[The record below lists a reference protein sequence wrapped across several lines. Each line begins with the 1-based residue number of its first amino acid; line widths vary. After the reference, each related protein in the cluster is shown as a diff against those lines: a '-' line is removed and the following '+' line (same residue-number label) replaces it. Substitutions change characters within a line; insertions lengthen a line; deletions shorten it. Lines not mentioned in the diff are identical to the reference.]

1 MHKRNFFC
9 AVFKAMVLLSAAIA
23 TGAWSDDANFAIG
36 IISPD
41 ELKPSGLDFSDFD
54 NGDPPVYYSVCLDS
68 PCVSSPGRP
77 HPGKIFVFGNDS
89 GIVRSSVDIDGY
101 DQSQGGPKFEGRL
114 YWERQY
120 QVPDSPP
127 TFKIT
132 GDFVEIYAPE
142 NTKKLPIETTP
153 YAATFFSVIVYD
165 LEAGIIY
172 KDEFIIQAKG
182 WSGFYGSGYSTQA
195 IGNGFYHYFG
205 RSGDRVV
212 KPVIWDEGT
221 KITAALPM
229 PFRGDIDLSMIEGD
243 SISLSYF
250 LHARV
255 VKNSSG
261 DAYARAYISDPLEID
276 DGGVSLEWSEP
287 PVPVSSKTTLR
298 ICDEEF
304 DDSRYRINGD
314 GTVTDLRTALQW
326 QRCPSG
332 FVLADQ
338 GTAALSDD
346 RCEPDANVTPERAWQ
361 QALTDAEADSFAG
374 HDDWR
379 LPNIKEL
386 ESLVAQ
392 CSMPTIEPAVF
403 PDTPIQPGF
412 WSSTATEAP
421 SPQPDRIWQVA
432 FSSGDIGY
440 SVATDPAYLR
450 LVRNSGDTPLAPLPA
465 LYAERSAVLE
475 GDSGD
480 TELLMPVTLSRP
492 ADSVVTVDYEVVSP
506 NAHATDGV
514 DFDSTAGSLSFA
526 PGETRKDVRVTIHGD
541 TEVEKREYLHL
552 KLSNPS
558 ANSRIGKRVGLGTI
572 IDDEPWIRFA
582 RHSTHTPEGNS
593 GENRSL
599 RVPILLDKPAA
610 APVTVEYRLEND
622 TADTGVDIENATGTV
637 TFAAGERLQHVELAT
652 IGDNTPENDEA
663 ILLVLSNPVGG
674 RLVGG
679 EISQRVFLIDDD
691 AYAGTYAALN
701 DTGVVDCATPD
712 AALLDCPQAGFPG
725 QDGET
730 GRDADPATNS
740 DADGN
745 EGFSFVKVAMDGT
758 PLANQLGSYSTD
770 PWACVEDKVTG
781 LSWEVKTPGGAN
793 DLHSA
798 SWRYSWFNSTGIDDG
813 GLAGIENGGT
823 CVDGTNCD
831 TEKFVAAVN
840 AEALCGYTDWRLPTI
855 EELYT
860 ILNLGSFYHEFDFQ
874 FFPHQLASRTWSSS
888 TAVQPRTVE
897 NPGSGKFAWALTS
910 TGMLAWDKGNDN
922 PLAASGVRLVRGG
935 SQ

>member
-1 MHKRNFFC
+1 MGKRNSFY
-9 AVFKAMVLLSAAIA
+9 AVFKSMILLSAAIA
-23 TGAWSDDANFAIG
+23 SGAWAELGNNFSGG
-36 IISPD
+36 IILPY
-41 ELKPSGLDFSDFD
+41 EVNPTGRANSDFD
-54 NGDPPVYYSVCLDS
+54 VGHPPVDYSACVTSLCLPSDR
-68 PCVSSPGRP
+68 RP
-77 HPGKIFVFGNDS
+77 YANKIFIYGNDA
-89 GIVRSSVDIDGY
+89 GIVRSAIDVGDY
-101 DQSQGGPKFEGRL
+101 DPERVGPSFRTQL
-114 YWERQY
+114 LWQRQY
-120 QVPDSPP
+120 QIPDSPP
-127 TFKIT
+127 TFEIT
-132 GDFVEIYAPE
+132 GDYVEIYAPE
-142 NTKKLPIETTP
+142 NTNFLASPVP
-153 YAATFFSVIVYD
+153 YAYTYFDVSIYD
-165 LEAGIIY
+165 LETGIFY
-172 KDEFIIQAKG
+172 PDEFYIQADG
-182 WSGFYGSGYSTQA
+182 WGGLNASGYSA
-195 IGNGFYHYFG
+195 HAYGNGFYRHFG
-205 RSGDRVV
+205 RSGDSVV
-212 KPVIWDEGT
+212 KPVIWENGLI
-221 KITAALPM
+221 ITAALPM

-243 SISLSYF
+243 SFILRYILRTHVEISD
-250 LHARV
+250 
-255 VKNSSG
+255 G
-261 DAYARAYISDPLEID
+261 DNYARAYISDPLGI
-276 DGGVSLEWSEP
+276 EWSDP
-287 PVPVSSKTTLR
+287 PVPISSQTTLR
-298 ICDEEF
+298 ICDEAF

-332 FVLADQ
+332 FLLADQ
-338 GTAALSDD
+338 GTPDLSDD

-412 WSSTATEAP
+412 WSSTAVAAP
-421 SPQPDRIWQVA
+421 GSQPDRIWQVT
-432 FSSGDIGY
+432 FFNGDIG
-440 SVATDPAYLR
+440 SSAATDSAFLR

-582 RHSTHTPEGNS
+582 RRSTHTPEGNS

-740 DADGN
+740 DADGSA
-745 EGFSFVKVAMDGT
+745 GFSFVKLAMDGT

-770 PWACVEDKVTG
+770 PWACVEDNVTG
-781 LSWEVKTPGGAN
+781 LTWEVKAPDDPNPGAVNG
-793 DLHSA
+793 LHSA
-798 SWRYSWFNSTGIDDG
+798 RWTYSWFNSSGIDDG
-813 GLAGIENGGT
+813 GFAGIENGGS